1 MFRSEIASTFSPVR
15 CLAVVAALAL
25 PALFASGAAAAP
37 PRLVAAG
44 SAWPA
49 PTLADGD
56 VFRYATRAVTTGLG
70 GAPYSRTSTDVDTVT
85 YPLLYGTKPAY
96 RLTDRVTDTS
106 DSYASV
112 AQVFFRFV
120 PDAASTDLVELG
132 WDFAQTSLQGTEAD
146 RKAYGLPF
154 LRRFSYPEH
163 AMTWPNVV
171 PAIVKQSQ
179 IFPNGT
185 SITAFYGTAAD
196 GSYHGA
202 RKVFSNGNLSTD
214 RYLVNGD
221 ASGVL
226 DITGSAVYDFGKPVK
241 VKSSLMIPVTVDGS
255 TYDVPDWF
263 PQATGAAALTALSQ
277 TGETVAT
284 IGPAPGICGVRAGTW
299 AFGVAEETAR
309 LDPVQGSFTTSTT
322 TYYDSP
328 ALGLICLVADSKQQS
343 YDNISTGD
351 LLQTVETKT
360 VSILTSET
368 LAGTHVRV
376 AAIPRNLLLSAP
388 GQIDGLHH
396 LILRRL

>member
-1 MFRSEIASTFSPVR
+1 MATV
-15 CLAVVAALAL
+15 
-25 PALFASGAAAAP
+25 ASGAAAAP
-37 PRLVAAG
+37 ARFVAAAP
-44 SAWPA
+44 AWSP
-49 PTLADGD
+49 PTLANGD

-70 GAPYSRTSTDVDTVT
+70 APYTRTSTDIDTVT

-96 RLTDRVTDTS
+96 RLTDQVTDTS

-112 AQVFFRFV
+112 AKVFFRFV
-120 PDAASTDLVELG
+120 PDDAATDLVELG

-154 LRRFSYPEH
+154 LRRFSYPER
-163 AMTWPNVV
+163 AMTWQNAV
-171 PAIVKQSQ
+171 PAIVKELQN
-179 IFPNGT
+179 FPNGT
-185 SITAFYGTAAD
+185 TIRAFYGAAAD

-202 RKVFSNGNLSTD
+202 RNVSSGGSTATD
-214 RYLVNGD
+214 AYLANAD

-226 DITGSAVYDFGKPVK
+226 DITGSAIYDFGKPVE
-241 VKSSLMIPVTVDGS
+241 VNSALVIPVTVDGS

-263 PQATGAAALTALSQ
+263 PQATGAAGSTRLSQ
-277 TGETVAT
+277 AAETVTT

-299 AFGVAEETAR
+299 AFGVSEESAQ
-309 LDPVQGSFTTSTT
+309 LDPIQGSYTSSAT

-343 YDNISTGD
+343 YDNIVTGK
-351 LLQTVETKT
+351 LLGTVETKT

-368 LAGTHVRV
+368 LAGAHVRV
-376 AAIPRNLLLSAP
+376 AAIPRNPLLAAP